1 MPYCRNDVQTNM
13 PLVGLPG
20 LMCQRWFGILQP
32 PIQQGDHR
40 HLGPSRVS
48 PSSTWVCISL
58 IHSRHSPRVPAYL
71 VRRRPWMLICAH
83 QRPSLRL
90 KIEPSLLPLRLAM
103 ARPPLLLL
111 FFLRSTQTRLSTRQ
125 PPTGRHCVGTSYLP
139 GSLGVLL

>member
-90 KIEPSLLPLRLAM
+90 KIDPSLLPLR
-103 ARPPLLLL
+103 
-111 FFLRSTQTRLSTRQ
+111 FGTSTRTRQQFCEQ
-125 PPTGRHCVGTSYLP
+125 PFHLH
-139 GSLGVLL
+139 VLWVVIAETVHFRGQ